1 MANSTD
7 KTNKNALSEKELSQ
21 QFRDYEDRLQ
31 FFQNAIGTL
40 LVFIKD
46 FSLDLNEINAEAFK
60 KDMDEL
66 NAKISSVEKTKK
78 LHSVFE
84 KYKKIII
91 LFLEQLKKHLIDRE
105 DELKGIID
113 LLTKAMSTV
122 DADNQLFNQKIYEQ
136 SERIEKITLLD
147 DIKKIKSAL
156 KYEIENVRE
165 SIKEKQLCD
174 REHLERL
181 SKKVETLNLE
191 LEKARADSL
200 IDGLTG
206 AYNRLAFDR
215 HMISLVERN
224 TVRRHPFSLLLL
236 DIDNFKEINDTYGH
250 PVGDRVIL
258 ALIQKCREITRR
270 DDYLARFGGD
280 EFAIVMSKASIKNA
294 SKKAKQ
300 LAKVVAGTRY
310 SVNTAEDSHDLS
322 FTVSIGVSAY
332 RKGDTVLNV
341 TERADKALYMAKHSG
356 RARVVIE
363 SELQ

>member
-1 MANSTD
+1 MANNAD
-7 KTNKNALSEKELSQ
+7 KTNKGALSEKELSQ
-21 QFRDYEDRLQ
+21 QVRDYEDRLQ

-60 KDMDEL
+60 KEMDEL
-66 NAKISSVEKTKK
+66 NEKISSVEKTKK

-84 KYKKIII
+84 KYRKIIF
-91 LFLEQLKKHLIDRE
+91 LFVEQLKKHLNDRE

-147 DIKKIKSAL
+147 DIKKIKGAL

-165 SIKEKQLCD
+165 AIKEKKLFD
-174 REHLERL
+174 KEHLEKL

-191 LEKARADSL
+191 LEKARAESL

-215 HMISLVERN
+215 YMISLVERN
-224 TVRRHPFSLLLL
+224 ADRRHPFSLLFL
-236 DIDNFKEINDTYGH
+236 DIDNFKDINDTYGH
-250 PVGDRVIL
+250 PIGDRVIL
-258 ALIQKCREITRR
+258 ALIQKCREITRK
-270 DDYLARFGGD
+270 DDYIARFGGD
-280 EFAIVMSKASIKNA
+280 EFAIVMPKASIRNA

-310 SVNTAEDSHDLS
+310 AVNTDEDSHDLS
-322 FTVSIGVSAY
+322 FTVSVGVSAY
-332 RKGDTVLNV
+332 RKGDTALNL

-356 RARVVIE
+356 KARVVIE
-363 SELQ
+363 SELE